1 MGEGRASNSPKDAA
15 DSVSL
20 EAGTGQVPSMAP
32 ITSWENSIFRAL
44 LKSLSALT
52 YLLSLSLSLLTLF
65 LNLIQTLRS
74 ISKSSSL
81 NQVLWNL
88 HYIHSLNIY

>member
-1 MGEGRASNSPKDAA
+1 
-15 DSVSL
+15 
-20 EAGTGQVPSMAP
+20 MAP

-81 NQVLWNL
+81 N
-88 HYIHSLNIY
+88 

>member
-1 MGEGRASNSPKDAA
+1 
-15 DSVSL
+15 
-20 EAGTGQVPSMAP
+20 MAP
-32 ITSWENSIFRAL
+32 ITSWESSIFRAL

-52 YLLSLSLSLLTLF
+52 YLLSLSFSVLTLF
-65 LNLIQTLRS
+65 LNLIQPLRFT
-74 ISKSSSL
+74 SKSSSL